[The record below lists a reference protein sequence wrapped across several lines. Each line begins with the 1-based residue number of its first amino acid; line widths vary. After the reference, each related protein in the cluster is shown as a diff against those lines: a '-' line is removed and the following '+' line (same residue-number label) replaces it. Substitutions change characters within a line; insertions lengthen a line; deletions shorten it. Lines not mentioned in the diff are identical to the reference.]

1 MTSIENESFWLHIV
15 PKAVTISDVQMFRS
29 TETILQFVGA
39 IGLNIFEDVWRS
51 IRQVKINLKSSISS
65 GCLSV
70 KASVIRAYLI
80 IANRN
85 TVEEMNR
92 MKSKLFWSCCTVLV
106 ASLPIPSLAQS
117 APQAGIDYKGGS
129 MKYQLVPGKI
139 PERTLPKAFDFPI
152 ITNVATD
159 TSITSDHLITDQFRP
174 PAVPQGLTAD
184 DVPRIRSEY
193 TRALITWSESIKEC
207 LGKQPRLIRAS
218 TKNPIQIN
226 GKVGTIVRN
235 ANNRAVCK

>member
-1 MTSIENESFWLHIV
+1 
-15 PKAVTISDVQMFRS
+15 
-29 TETILQFVGA
+29 
-39 IGLNIFEDVWRS
+39 
-51 IRQVKINLKSSISS
+51 
-65 GCLSV
+65 
-70 KASVIRAYLI
+70 
-80 IANRN
+80 
-85 TVEEMNR
+85 

-106 ASLPIPSLAQS
+106 ASLPIPALAQT

-129 MKYQLVPGKI
+129 MKYQTIPGKI
-139 PERTLPKAFDFPI
+139 PDRTLPRAFDFPI

-159 TSITSDHLITDQFRP
+159 TSITTDHLITEQFRA
-174 PAVPQGLTAD
+174 PAT
-184 DVPRIRSEY
+184 RTEY
-193 TRALITWSESIKEC
+193 TSALTTWSESIREC